1 MKLANVVSMS
11 SATVCE
17 ITATVPTG
25 LEPGAAEECRE
36 VLGREARL
44 QRGRIAFDLLS
55 VEELTKVR
63 CESVHEISGFFF
75 FLRYLRCLFSKGGP
89 SSIYRQ
95 LLCNGETPTRIL

>member
-17 ITATVPTG
+17 IAATVPTG

-36 VLGREARL
+36 VLGREARI

-63 CESVHEISGFFF
+63 CESVHEISGFF
-75 FLRYLRCLFSKGGP
+75 LRYLRCLFSKGGP
-89 SSIYRQ
+89 SSVYRQ